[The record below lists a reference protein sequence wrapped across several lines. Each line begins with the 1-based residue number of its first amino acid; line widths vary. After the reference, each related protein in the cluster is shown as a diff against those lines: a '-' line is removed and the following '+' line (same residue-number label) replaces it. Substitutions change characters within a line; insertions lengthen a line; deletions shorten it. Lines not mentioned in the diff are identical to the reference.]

1 MPAIRP
7 YLRLIALVTALLG
20 LAACT
25 TPSNVSAPAGTTVHM
40 AGDSTMSIKDVKDYP
55 ETGWGVPFATFFDE
69 SIQVVNHAKNGRST
83 RTFIEEGRW
92 QVIMDALKPGDV
104 VFIQFGHNDESVS
117 KKDRYTTPEQYS
129 NNLKR
134 FINDVRAMQADP
146 ILLSPITRRY
156 FNEDGTIKHTHPYA
170 DLSRKVAASEEVVFL
185 DMEIIT
191 REYFQKLGDKDSAL
205 RFMHIPADTHPNYP
219 NGVRDDTHLNNMG
232 AREVAQLV
240 LAELKKQQHPLVK
253 RLRTADPKHLKLSY

>member
-1 MPAIRP
+1 M
-7 YLRLIALVTALLG
+7 
-20 LAACT
+20 
-25 TPSNVSAPAGTTVHM
+25 
-40 AGDSTMSIKDVKDYP
+40 
-55 ETGWGVPFATFFDE
+55 
-69 SIQVVNHAKNGRST
+69 
-83 RTFIEEGRW
+83 
-92 QVIMDALKPGDV
+92 
-104 VFIQFGHNDESVS
+104 
-117 KKDRYTTPEQYS
+117 
-129 NNLKR
+129 
-134 FINDVRAMQADP
+134 
-146 ILLSPITRRY
+146 
-156 FNEDGTIKHTHPYA
+156 
-170 DLSRKVAASEEVVFL
+170 